1 MKVLLVVPGA
11 RGREVR
17 KVRSILQRQ
26 VRQFRRKKKVI
37 HEKVRRIL
45 REERT

>member
-1 MKVLLVVPGA
+1 MKVFLVVPGA

-26 VRQFRRKKKVI
+26 VRQFRRKKKV
-37 HEKVRRIL
+37 KAS
-45 REERT
+45 REG